1 MGMKL
6 PGMLASESGKAI
18 IPDDGK
24 AVPRSDS
31 ETDRMNV
38 PSNVSLQESVCHS
51 AVTQHHPPRRTARR
65 FTETEFKFSF

>member
-1 MGMKL
+1 
-6 PGMLASESGKAI
+6 MLASESGKTI

-51 AVTQHHPPRRTARR
+51 GRTQHHPHTRTGRR
-65 FTETEFKFSF
+65 FNEMEFKFSF

>member
-6 PGMLASESGKAI
+6 PGMPASESGKAI

-24 AVPRSDS
+24 AVPGSDS

-38 PSNVSLQESVCHS
+38 PSNVSLQESVCDS
-51 AVTQHHPPRRTARR
+51 GITQHHPHRRTGRR
-65 FTETEFKFSF
+65 FTETGSRFSF